1 MARAV
6 FEYGDDEWQ
15 ALSDAQKA
23 EAWAA
28 TTPAFVRAIE
38 RFDVDAPDATTL
50 WGPLINALNEAI
62 RNRERLLAKAQ
73 SKRRMAELSAGSTS
87 SSGVD
92 ARKKPR

>member
-1 MARAV
+1 MTKAV
-6 FEYGDDEWQ
+6 FEYSDDEWL
-15 ALSDAQKA
+15 ALTEATKA
-23 EAWAA
+23 DAWALTGA
-28 TTPAFVRAIE
+28 GFARAIE

-62 RNRERLLAKAQ
+62 RNRERLLMKAQ
-73 SKRRMAELSAGSTS
+73 NKRRMAELSAGSTS